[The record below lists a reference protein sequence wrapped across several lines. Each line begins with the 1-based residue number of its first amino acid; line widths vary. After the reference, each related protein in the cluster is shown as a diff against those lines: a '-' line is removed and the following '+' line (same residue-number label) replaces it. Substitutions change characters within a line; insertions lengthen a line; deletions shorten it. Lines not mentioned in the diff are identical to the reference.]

1 MSRRDALFDEGLAAY
16 EAGDYYEAH
25 EKWEE
30 IWNDEEDDEHRLF
43 LQALIQIASAM
54 HKLRHDVEPR
64 GALRLLD
71 RALEKTAGLPAEH
84 GGVALGALRE
94 GVARFRKEAERAL
107 AAGLGTLDL
116 SLTPRIA
123 RAGEGAIV
131 WRSRPG
137 APQPDATRTFREGV
151 AAYQRGDYYEAHE
164 HWEVLWRI
172 EPEGPRRRF
181 LQGLIQVAAA
191 LHKLLTMKSVAGATR
206 LFERAKGHR
215 TGVPEGMGGLSV
227 KGVIAGIDL
236 ALAAL
241 PKLFVEGRTDLDPVF
256 IPQLTPAAN

>member
-1 MSRRDALFDEGLAAY
+1 MSRREALFDEGLAAY

-30 IWNDEEDDEHRLF
+30 IWNDEEDDAHRLF

-54 HKLRHDVEPR
+54 HKLTHGVEPR

-84 GGVALGALRE
+84 GGVALDELRR
-94 GVARFRKEAERAL
+94 GVASFRKEAERAL
-107 AAGLGTLDL
+107 CEGLGTLDL
-116 SLTPRIA
+116 SLAPRIA
-123 RAGEGAIV
+123 RAGGAIV
-131 WRSRPG
+131 WRSRGG

-172 EPEGPRRRF
+172 EPEGQRRRF

-191 LHKLLTMKSVAGATR
+191 LHKLLSMKSVPGATR
-206 LFERAKGHR
+206 LFERARGHLV
-215 TGVPEGMGGLSV
+215 GVPEGMGGLSV

-241 PKLFVEGRTDLDPVF
+241 PKLFVEGRTDLDPLF
-256 IPQLTPAAN
+256 IPKLSPAAN